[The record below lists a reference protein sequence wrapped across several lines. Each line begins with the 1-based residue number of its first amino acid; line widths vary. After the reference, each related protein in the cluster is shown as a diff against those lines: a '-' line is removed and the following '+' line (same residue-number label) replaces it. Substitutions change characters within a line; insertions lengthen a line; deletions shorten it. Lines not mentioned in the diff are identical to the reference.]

1 MSQFLCTSVDE
12 LKTIAQS
19 LIDKYPTSRLFAFKG
34 EMGAGKTTFIKQVC
48 QCLGIDESVTSPT
61 FSIVNEYVGRDKT
74 VYHFDFYRLKNS
86 QEAVNLGFDEYILS
100 GNYCLMEWPNIIQ
113 EILPPNTVMVNIEV
127 LENNNSRVFTF

>member
-1 MSQFLCTSVDE
+1 MVTIDLITGFLGS
-12 LKTIAQS
+12 
-19 LIDKYPTSRLFAFKG
+19 
-34 EMGAGKTTFIKQVC
+34 GKTTFIKQVC
-48 QCLGIDESVTSPT
+48 QYLGIDESVTSPT
-61 FSIVNEYVGRDKT
+61 FSIVNEYVGGDKT

-100 GNYCLMEWPNIIQ
+100 GNYCLMEWPDIIQ